1 MNISSSLLRK
11 LSRLPRYYLLR
22 VKRLK
27 GDPEYL
33 ARGFAFGVFMGV
45 LPLVPVQTIILVPLT
60 ILLRV
65 STIAALI
72 AGTLVSNPLTFMPQ
86 YYLTWKIGNAIL
98 PSEVSWEQLD
108 AVLHEI
114 SRFITEEN
122 FLRGIIDSLTVISRL
137 GLNTIAVLLTGG
149 AIIGIPAGLISYFFA
164 RKFFYAVRERRL
176 KRQRLLI
183 DRPKKQEN

>member
-1 MNISSSLLRK
+1 MFRK
-11 LSRLPRYYLLR
+11 LLRLPRYYLLR

-60 ILLRV
+60 ILFRV
-65 STIAALI
+65 STITAI
-72 AGTLVSNPLTFMPQ
+72 VAGTLVSNPLTFMPQ

-98 PSEVSWEQLD
+98 PGEVSWEQLD
-108 AVLHEI
+108 KVLHEVA
-114 SRFITEEN
+114 RFMAEESM
-122 FLRGIIDSLTVISRL
+122 LRGITSSVTAISRL

-149 AIIGIPAGLISYFFA
+149 AIIGIPAGLISYCFA
-164 RKFFYAVRERRL
+164 RKFFHAVHERRR
-176 KRQRLLI
+176 KRQRPLL
-183 DRPKKQEN
+183 DRPQKSNTL